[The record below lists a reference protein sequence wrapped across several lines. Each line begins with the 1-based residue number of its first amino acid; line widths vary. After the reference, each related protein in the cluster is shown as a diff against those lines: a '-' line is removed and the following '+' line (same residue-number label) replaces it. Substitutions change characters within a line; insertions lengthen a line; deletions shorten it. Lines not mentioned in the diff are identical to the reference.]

1 MSQVLLE
8 AVRVFGVLLGALG
21 MWAGLRA
28 MRAQASARAWPAV
41 TAAVVH
47 RGVARATAANLG
59 SPAFQFT
66 PDVRYR
72 YAVDGAWFESASWF
86 PPAVHRPPRGTAA
99 WARRLA
105 DGVPDL
111 VVVRYDPATPSV
123 SFLYLVPEWRLAVAV
138 GGAGLIAAMSLV
150 A

>member
-1 MSQVLLE
+1 MSHTLLV

-41 TAAVVH
+41 TATVVH

-66 PDVRYR
+66 PEVRYR
-72 YAVDGAWFESASWF
+72 YAVDGTWFESASWF

-111 VVVRYDPATPSV
+111 VVIRYDPAAPSV
-123 SFLYLVPEWRLAVAV
+123 SCLHLVPEWRLAAAL